1 MSFDFQEQPEP
12 AETEPI
18 VAKLAAPATPPI
30 QAEAVGETPVTE
42 ADSLSYLHPTSLI
55 FDVISHGKSYLI
67 PAVIAMFSAAR
78 GNTGGII
85 LAAVIFIPAFLTSV
99 FRYFTFRYRI
109 QDKQL
114 IVTKGLLFRT
124 VRTVPVSRIQNIDF
138 VQNILHR
145 LLNVAE
151 VRVET
156 ASGTEP
162 EATLRVLS
170 LEKMQ
175 QLRNEIFDIQSGETA
190 AGQQLDGQSMDEATA
205 PLIPA
210 ASREAG
216 QSLLEIPT
224 SWLVR
229 AGLASNR
236 GMIMIGILIGLFF
249 QFDGEDRFEFL
260 FNEVGK
266 RIPKDADNLLVIAGG
281 VVAVIGVLL
290 LLRLLGIAWFV
301 LRFHGYRLLR
311 HGEDL
316 RISCGLLTKVSATV
330 PRNRIQFISI
340 HRKLIMRWMGYCS
353 VRIETAGGAG
363 KEHEDATTT
372 VSRRWFVP
380 IIRNDQLGKLLN
392 ELRPG
397 LDWDESQLDFQPLA
411 PRASARLVR
420 LAIVVSLVFAAV
432 GLAITRP
439 WGWAAGVVALPVL
452 IWWAIKKS
460 RSMRYARTRDGVVY
474 RSGVLT
480 RKTSMTFFE
489 KIQTL
494 SVEQS
499 PFDRRWNMARLSVDT
514 AASGPAEHHIEIPFL
529 DQGFAREELQELR
542 NRTARHQ
549 PSFG

>member
-1 MSFDFQEQPEP
+1 MSFDFQEQPES
-12 AETEPI
+12 AESEPI
-18 VAKLAAPATPPI
+18 VAELATSTTPPNH
-30 QAEAVGETPVTE
+30 AEAANQAPVAE

-55 FDVISHGKSYLI
+55 FDVISHGRSYLI

-78 GNTGGII
+78 GNTSGII

-114 IVTKGLLFRT
+114 IVTKGLLFRS

-175 QLRNEIFDIQSGETA
+175 QLRHEIFDLQAGEPTATEELDNQSRS
-190 AGQQLDGQSMDEATA
+190 DSATA
-205 PLIPA
+205 LSPA
-210 ASREAG
+210 VSREAG

-224 SWLVR
+224 NWLVR

-236 GMIMIGILIGLFF
+236 GMIIIGILFGLFF
-249 QFDGEDRFEFL
+249 QFDGEDRFQFI

-266 RIPKDADNLLVIAGG
+266 RIPKDADNMLVIVGGIAGAI
-281 VVAVIGVLL
+281 VVLL

-340 HRKLIMRWMGYCS
+340 HRNLIMRWMGYCS

-363 KEHEDATTT
+363 KENEDATTT

-380 IIRNDQLGKLLN
+380 IIRDDQLRELLN

-397 LDWDESQLDFQPLA
+397 LNWDESKLDFQPLA
-411 PRASARLVR
+411 PRAGARLIR
-420 LAIVVSLVFAAV
+420 LAIFGSLVFAAV
-432 GLAITRP
+432 GMAITRP
-439 WGWAAGVVALPVL
+439 WGWAAGVVALPLL

-460 RSMRYARTRDGVVY
+460 RSMRYARTEDGVVY

-494 SVEQS
+494 SVGQT
-499 PFDRRWNMARLSVDT
+499 PFDRRWNMAHLSIDT
-514 AASGPAEHHIEIPFL
+514 AAAGPAEHRIDIPYL
-529 DQGFAREELQELR
+529 DQNFARAELQELR